1 MGPAIAFYWQNDI
14 CSLLFSNTNYC
25 PGGGTKKS
33 LEAAKLGVDFYPSYE
48 TSKFLANCDVV
59 VIAVPLTA
67 VKDTMRS
74 LPVDLLR
81 GKLLVEAG
89 PLNAHPKKVMVDT
102 FGDYPDIDLITANPM
117 FGNDCNGQSG
127 GGDVGDEEK
136 DPYRYTATTTT
147 TTLEG
152 RPMIYEKIRIAN
164 VPRCEAFFDLFK
176 DMRCQLI
183 EMNAEQHD
191 QSVGDAE
198 FVTHLIGRL
207 LVEKQLLPPTP
218 VVSKEYAALCDV
230 AEMTAG
236 DSFDLFFGMY
246 KYNQDRAKGHLVKLR
261 DNLANIERQL
271 VAKESYLEATAE
283 LHNQDRQRLLAE
295 TKSLLQEILTSGGLV
310 VPAATTTV
318 AATAVP
324 PETAVAVAA
333 ATATPSRR
341 EGAPKRPAP
350 PVQEQK

>member
-1 MGPAIAFYWQNDI
+1 
-14 CSLLFSNTNYC
+14 
-25 PGGGTKKS
+25 
-33 LEAAKLGVDFYPSYE
+33 
-48 TSKFLANCDVV
+48 VV

-117 FGNDCNGQSG
+117 FGNNCNGQSG
-127 GGDVGDEEK
+127 GGGDDEEN
-136 DPYRYTATTTT
+136 DPYRYTATT

-152 RPMIYEKIRIAN
+152 RPMIYEKIRISN

-230 AEMTAG
+230 ADMTAG

-246 KYNQDRAKGHLVKLR
+246 KYNQDRAKTHLVKLR

-310 VPAATTTV
+310 VPP
-318 AATAVP
+318 AATA
-324 PETAVAVAA
+324 AVAA
-333 ATATPSRR
+333 APAEIAVAAAPARR
-341 EGAPKRPAP
+341 EGAPQRPESS
-350 PVQEQK
+350 VVEQK